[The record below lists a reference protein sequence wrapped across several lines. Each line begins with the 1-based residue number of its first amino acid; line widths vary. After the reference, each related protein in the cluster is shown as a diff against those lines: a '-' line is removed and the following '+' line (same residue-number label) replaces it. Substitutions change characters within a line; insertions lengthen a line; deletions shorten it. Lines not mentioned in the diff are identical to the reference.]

1 MNTTAETLIAAVDA
15 TLLDEE
21 KAKPILEGLLD
32 LDLDVI
38 QTPKEILDSFE
49 KVAVAHDGNLEPNKI
64 EESLRLLDDLAG
76 KCDLT
81 DSDVVEVNR
90 GSVRMLALLVLLQV
104 PSSSLLSSQ
113 LSLHY
118 NALRRADLN

>member
-49 KVAVAHDGNLEPNKI
+49 KVAVAHDGNLKPNKI

-81 DSDVVEVNR
+81 DSDVVEVKLD
-90 GSVRMLALLVLLQV
+90 SVRIALPVLL
-104 PSSSLLSSQ
+104 
-113 LSLHY
+113 
-118 NALRRADLN
+118 

>member
-81 DSDVVEVNR
+81 DSDVVEVKLD
-90 GSVRMLALLVLLQV
+90 SVRIALPVLL
-104 PSSSLLSSQ
+104 
-113 LSLHY
+113 
-118 NALRRADLN
+118 